1 MKKLETDKSTYNRV
15 NERYKKMIANSE
27 GKKVPNFIERIG
39 DHIESYGDL
48 GGKILGLGL
57 AKATKLIYLD
67 LRNLF
72 KHD

>member
-1 MKKLETDKSTYNRV
+1 MKKLETDKSTYDLV

-27 GKKVPNFIERIG
+27 GKKVPNFIERIY
-39 DHIESYGDL
+39 DHTESYGDL

-67 LRNLF
+67 LSNSS